1 MNLKRSIL
9 HVLLVTLVA
18 FSLFHGGASE
28 ETTGKTHAE
37 VLYKDA
43 QELVADKHY
52 LQAIEYLNQL
62 RSQHPYSYYA
72 THAELLLADIYYMQE
87 NYIEAA
93 AAYTLFR
100 DLHPKHEKN
109 AYVLF
114 RIAESHYM
122 QKPSSIDRD
131 LDSCYNAIKYYAEL
145 LQLYPKSEYTRDAM
159 TKINESKKM
168 IEERERYIAGFYF
181 KTKEYA
187 AARYR
192 CKDTIINFDGKEL
205 KQYCAEVVLHASLK
219 LKEKKQ
225 CLLDAKWL
233 DKEVNL
239 KETPNAQDYLEQ
251 CKKLEDE
258 KNEAKS

>member
-1 MNLKRSIL
+1 MTNRQNSIAS
-9 HVLLVTLVA
+9 LL
-18 FSLFHGGASE
+18 LFFFFLSFFAGCASE
-28 ETTGKTHAE
+28 ETAGKTPAE

-72 THAELLLADIYYMQE
+72 THAELLLADIYFLQE

-114 RIAESHYM
+114 RIAESYYM

-131 LDSCYNAIKYYAEL
+131 LDACYNAIKYYAEL

-159 TKINESKKM
+159 TKINEARQM
-168 IEERERYIAGFYF
+168 IEDRERYIARFYF
-181 KTKEYA
+181 KTKEFA
-187 AARYR
+187 AARFR
-192 CKDTIINFDGKEL
+192 CKDSIVNFDSKDL
-205 KQYCAEVVLHASLK
+205 KQFCAEIVLHASLK
-219 LKEKKQ
+219 LKDKKQ

-233 DKEVNL
+233 DKEVSL
-239 KETPNAQDYLEQ
+239 KNNAQAQEYLEQ
-251 CKKLEDE
+251 CKKLEDKAE
-258 KNEAKS
+258 